1 MLPSGLD
8 EDVARISIPS
18 TGRPESLAEAQIIK
32 LGDSVVRLRA
42 VAEDRRLADQPL
54 GALLQAPSGAVE
66 GIRAH
71 HPLRCAEVTEWR
83 SDIHGLEMAMRCS
96 TLLCAPLFFQG
107 QNENSTHA
115 VLGRGN
121 ESPSGGAAPHDIE
134 VSAHAPPVAGTTGA
148 PQDLNHVTMADAEY
162 FSFLLERMVR
172 KVSTT
177 ESRLW
182 RCRAVATFFTFL

>member
-1 MLPSGLD
+1 
-8 EDVARISIPS
+8 
-18 TGRPESLAEAQIIK
+18 
-32 LGDSVVRLRA
+32 
-42 VAEDRRLADQPL
+42 
-54 GALLQAPSGAVE
+54 
-66 GIRAH
+66 
-71 HPLRCAEVTEWR
+71 
-83 SDIHGLEMAMRCS
+83 MRCS
-96 TLLCAPLFFQG
+96 TLLCAPLFLQG

-172 KVSTT
+172 VSTT
-177 ESRLW
+177 EPRLW
-182 RCRAVATFFTFL
+182 RCRAVATFFYFSLMSTCLLQNHVKIASSSWLDTVFGLHGATIPSLLLQQ

>member
-96 TLLCAPLFFQG
+96 TWPPCYVHHYFCRARMRTQLTLAGATRAPVVAPLHTISRSLPTLHRWQG
-107 QNENSTHA
+107 RPGLLKTSTMSPWPMPSTS
-115 VLGRGN
+115 LSCWRG
-121 ESPSGGAAPHDIE
+121 
-134 VSAHAPPVAGTTGA
+134 
-148 PQDLNHVTMADAEY
+148 
-162 FSFLLERMVR
+162 
-172 KVSTT
+172 
-177 ESRLW
+177 W
-182 RCRAVATFFTFL
+182 